1 MKTFTINSRQRD
13 NQWRRTECKCY
24 KLYKVKKK
32 SIADISLKVGE
43 HVTIYVKTLSEISH
57 CSNAKTH
64 FFQIS
69 NVSERRANYDI
80 LATVSILASL
90 YVTIMY
96 LFNQLSLQLIYF
108 ISIIRD
114 WTLSFTVWSS
124 FEMKH
129 WVCGRLSHSSCKI
142 VSNRKYLISW
152 DEKSIEENTQEM
164 QIKNFN
170 IQLLI

>member
-1 MKTFTINSRQRD
+1 MHESEKWKGSCSVVPNSWWPQGLQPARILRPWD
-13 NQWRRTECKCY
+13 FPG
-24 KLYKVKKK
+24 K
-32 SIADISLKVGE
+32 STGVGC
-43 HVTIYVKTLSEISH
+43 H
-57 CSNAKTH
+57 CLLWAKTH

-108 ISIIRD
+108 IGIIHD

-129 WVCGRLSHSSCKI
+129 WVCRRLSHSSCKI